1 MAAFMMLAAC
11 NNASKKSETT
21 AAAEQAPTQDTIVY
35 EHEYLVKVGD
45 MAPDFTLKYTDGSEF
60 TLSALRG
67 KVVMLQ
73 FTASWCGI
81 CRGEMPHIESRI
93 WQPHKDN
100 ADFVLVGVDREEPR
114 EVVEEYTCMVD
125 LAKFF
130 LEFTVDESCGKCAP
144 CRIGTV
150 RLLEILTKITEG
162 NGEME
167 DLDKLEE
174 LANYI
179 KSASLC
185 GLGQTAPNPVLS
197 TLANFRDEYIAH
209 IVDKKCPAGV
219 CKNLMTYKIDQEKCI
234 GCGMCMRQCPADAI
248 YKTDYVAPG
257 HKLPSLA
264 IDASKCVKCG
274 ACMTG
279 CKKINAI
286 YKD

>member
-1 MAAFMMLAAC
+1 MKKMTFLMAALVMLAAC

-114 EVVEEYTCMVD
+114 EIVEEYT
-125 LAKFF
+125 AK
-130 LEFTVDESCGKCAP
+130 
-144 CRIGTV
+144 IGTTYPM
-150 RLLEILTKITEG
+150 LLDEKGDVFASYALRKSGITRNVLIDRDGRIVKLTRRFVEPEF
-162 NGEME
+162 N
-167 DLDKLEE
+167 DLVATID
-174 LANYI
+174 
-179 KSASLC
+179 SL
-185 GLGQTAPNPVLS
+185 LS
-197 TLANFRDEYIAH
+197 
-209 IVDKKCPAGV
+209 K
-219 CKNLMTYKIDQEKCI
+219 
-234 GCGMCMRQCPADAI
+234 
-248 YKTDYVAPG
+248 
-257 HKLPSLA
+257 
-264 IDASKCVKCG
+264 
-274 ACMTG
+274 
-279 CKKINAI
+279 
-286 YKD
+286 